1 MWESENQD
9 ESPLMTTDNFHG
21 IDRLVDASA
30 NLPQT
35 PAYTHDVSSG
45 VIDPSGEIGV
55 FFNNIF
61 SSPKTAPYYLIGNG
75 DGTFVN
81 KSSTFLPAVL
91 HTISPA
97 YTASAMVDVNG
108 DGLADLLIGPE
119 DHQQRDTYRSTQPPS
134 AGGARSFFFDTAWR

>member
-1 MWESENQD
+1 
-9 ESPLMTTDNFHG
+9 
-21 IDRLVDASA
+21 
-30 NLPQT
+30 LPQT
-35 PAYTHDVSSG
+35 SAYTHDVSSG
-45 VIDPSGEIGV
+45 VIDPSGDIGV

-97 YTASAMVDVNG
+97 YTWLTSSLVRKTKCRERRGFILIPATATSA
-108 DGLADLLIGPE
+108 A
-119 DHQQRDTYRSTQPPS
+119 
-134 AGGARSFFFDTAWR
+134 